1 MYFQATKVYVQV
13 LIKGYQEKMV
23 KCYYPG
29 CIEHGNTK
37 EHIPPKSFFPDEKKI
52 DLMTV
57 KSCPKHNNEKT
68 KDDIYVLA
76 QICYNVIRDVSD
88 LDATNVFEN
97 KVFPQL
103 KHNNSALERT
113 IMRNRVRIP
122 GGYEFPVDVSR
133 MDAFFDCL
141 THGILFK
148 KIKKKV
154 DLGVYRLRHVYRDFG
169 HKFGNQN
176 DEKAHEEM
184 LSYMDGVMLGD
195 TLSSINFSFLDRK
208 LKNQEIYSVKIIGA
222 DSLIQGDELTSS
234 ITVVHTFYEKFRVIS
249 LLTRVANFEQ
259 SAVHIASHPD

>member
-1 MYFQATKVYVQV
+1 MA
-13 LIKGYQEKMV
+13 

-29 CIEHGNTK
+29 CAEHGNTK
-37 EHIPPKSFFPDEKKI
+37 EHIPPRSFFPDEKKI

-68 KDDIYVLA
+68 KDDIYALA

-88 LDATNVFEN
+88 LDATDVFEN

-141 THGILFK
+141 THGIIFK
-148 KIKKKV
+148 KLKKKV
-154 DLGVYRLRHVYRDFG
+154 DPGSYRLRHVYRNFR
-169 HKFGNQN
+169 HKFTDQD
-176 DEKAHEEM
+176 DEKMHEKM
-184 LSYMDGVMLGD
+184 LGYMDGFMLSD
-195 TLSSINFSFLDRK
+195 TLSSINFSFIDK
-208 LKNQEIYSVKIIGA
+208 KSKNQEIYSVKIMGA
-222 DSLIQGDELTSS
+222 DSLIRGDELTSS
-234 ITVVHTFYEKFRVIS
+234 ITVVHTFYGKFRVIS
-249 LLTRVANFEQ
+249 LLTRGANFEQ
-259 SAVHIASHPD
+259 SAVSIASHPD